1 MSRRYPLRPP
11 PRNLQFSRGS
21 TAARRPAPG
30 RAVHAGR
37 SARRRPSG
45 ALPGPIA
52 LRTLERVWSKRAAVD
67 YGLQRRATLA
77 ALFRGLATA
86 TDVCDAD
93 PYLLRAAK
101 HHGEPTSRDCPVCR
115 REPVIELS
123 YTFGDALGEYSG
135 RIKGPR
141 ELDAMQREHAEFTVY
156 VVEVCRGCGWNHLI
170 GSYVLGDGVPRER
183 PRRRRATP

>member
-1 MSRRYPLRPP
+1 VAAHTPRAADEPVGGLPVRPP
-11 PRNLQFSRGS
+11 
-21 TAARRPAPG
+21 
-30 RAVHAGR
+30 
-37 SARRRPSG
+37 
-45 ALPGPIA
+45 
-52 LRTLERVWSKRAAVD
+52 LRTLARVWSKRAAVD

-77 ALFRGLATA
+77 ALLRGMATA

-101 HHGEPTSRDCPVCR
+101 HHGEPTARECPVCR
-115 REPVIELS
+115 REPMVELS
-123 YTFGDALGEYSG
+123 YTFGDELGEYSG

-141 ELDAMQREHAEFTVY
+141 ELDAMQREHGEFTVY

-183 PRRRRATP
+183 PRRRRASH